1 MPRRIKIWGDLH
13 LFDPLGRAREA
24 DTATIAECTGTAC
37 IANTAAPK
45 GALPAHRLK
54 LYGGTQLQGVFKTLK
69 HSMALLELHGVSRRR
84 TWQPTWMSNFQQYY
98 LFIVFY
104 CLDLKHAC
112 LEKFLT
118 FNICCL
124 TTCHAPGHEP
134 RIFNTASH

>member
-54 LYGGTQLQGVFKTLK
+54 LYGSTQLQGVFKTLK
-69 HSMALLELHGVSRRR
+69 HSMALLELHDIAG
-84 TWQPTWMSNFQQYY
+84 
-98 LFIVFY
+98 
-104 CLDLKHAC
+104 A
-112 LEKFLT
+112 
-118 FNICCL
+118 
-124 TTCHAPGHEP
+124 GHGNP
-134 RIFNTASH
+134 RGYQIFNNITYLSCFIALAESTHVQKKFSHSACVA